1 MSPDEFEQ
9 LRRVLRDTL
18 DRVDTIVALP
28 SGGSGRSYRV
38 DAGGS
43 SYVVKRFLPGA
54 PVLLG
59 PEAQHALL
67 EHLAPSGLV
76 PEPVACD
83 AGESILITR
92 FLEGYRTL
100 STDELRRAAKIESVI
115 SALQQLHDSELELP
129 AFAPGVYAATYL
141 DRIGGRNALTRAD
154 RSRYDELVEL
164 SAMPLAGADCLCHN
178 DLTTDNILFGPTT
191 KLIDFDYAVSAPAVL
206 DLASLAFMN
215 GLSRSESADL
225 VRSYFDGME
234 PFSLA
239 EFARVQRLVCLLAHF
254 WSLAAAEAAT
264 AIVDRY
270 RINDD

>member
-9 LRRVLRDTL
+9 LRSVVRGTL
-18 DRVDTIVALP
+18 DRIDTIVALP
-28 SGGSGRSYRV
+28 SGSNGRSYRV
-38 DAGGS
+38 DAGGI

-67 EHLAPSGLV
+67 EQLAPSGLV
-76 PEPVACD
+76 AEPIACN
-83 AGESILITR
+83 AGEGILITR
-92 FLEGYRTL
+92 FLEGYRAL

-115 SALQQLHDSELELP
+115 TALQQLHESDVALP

-141 DRIGGRNALTRAD
+141 DRIGGRSALTRAD

-164 SAMPLAGADCLCHN
+164 AAMPLAGADCLCHN
-178 DLTTDNILFGPTT
+178 DLATDNILFGPTARF
-191 KLIDFDYAVSAPAVL
+191 IDFDYAVRAPAVI

-215 GLSRSESADL
+215 GLSRSESADV

-254 WSLAAAEAAT
+254 WSLAAAEVAAG
-264 AIVDRY
+264 IVDRY
-270 RINDD
+270 RIHDD